1 MESLF
6 ILVPLATLFVIVAV
20 SIFIW
25 AVRRDQFEDLNHE
38 GERILFEE
46 DDEEFNSSKKS
57 KR

>member
-46 DDEEFNSSKKS
+46 DDDEFNASKKG
-57 KR
+57 KH